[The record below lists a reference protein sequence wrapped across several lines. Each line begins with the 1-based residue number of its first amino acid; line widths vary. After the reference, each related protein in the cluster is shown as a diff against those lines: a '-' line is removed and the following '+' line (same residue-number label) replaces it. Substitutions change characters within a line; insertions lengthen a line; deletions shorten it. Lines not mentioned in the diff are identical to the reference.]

1 VAATSPG
8 PGARQRGR
16 GRRPAR
22 LLARIV
28 SLLGGAL
35 GGALAGTPAQA
46 ADLPED
52 RADLMFHSY
61 TGGGVVANGPAVLVR
76 KSLDSA
82 LSLSASYYVDMV
94 SNASIDVVTTASG
107 LQYRV
112 ISPGAG
118 PQPKPTD
125 EVTVNYTGKLL
136 DGTEFDSFMR
146 HYLTVRTGDI
156 PREREVYDV
165 TDAADIERVLKSY
178 RDFVA
183 LCARKQR
190 ETGQPCLIIASY

>member
-1 VAATSPG
+1 MGPPACKEGAVAATSPG

-94 SNASIDVVTTASG
+94 SNASIDVVTTASPYREQRDERALG
-107 LQYRV
+107 LDYV
-112 ISPGAG
+112 
-118 PQPKPTD
+118 
-125 EVTVNYTGKLL
+125 
-136 DGTEFDSFMR
+136 
-146 HYLTVRTGDI
+146 
-156 PREREVYDV
+156 
-165 TDAADIERVLKSY
+165 Y
-178 RDFVA
+178 RDA
-183 LCARKQR
+183 L
-190 ETGQPCLIIASY
+190 INVNASSSKEPDYA